1 MLKFCRFYTVRSRG
15 VKKRQWS
22 SLPEEYGLAFQEMLK
37 GGVKDS
43 TDSRYVKGFQEFWN
57 TMRRLNIPD
66 EVVWT
71 FPTPEWVLQV
81 YIVDCAM
88 IRDPPNTYDTIRGK
102 LRSVDYIGQIC
113 GFKQQ
118 YSICPGLTAQ
128 IKYCKKL
135 RKGGGSNTI
144 PITIERL
151 KMIIEFILEEK
162 ILKSQKFGKSEGEFL
177 WSNWRVYE
185 LSDLSMNGIK
195 WYQVCTIVIV
205 AVTLGL
211 RGAEQLH
218 NLQEEWKDYGI
229 RLGDIKFVWEGI
241 NNKKIRSTKYF
252 KNTER
257 LLAME
262 VKLRNSKTKA
272 NGTMVQLVLGRNA
285 SKIKPLLII
294 YEWFHYRKKLAKD
307 DWKHLFLFDI
317 SVQKIKILWRHIILS
332 MDLYEGH
339 RYRYHGLRKGFAT
352 SLQQREVTQ
361 GLIAYAGRWSLLSS
375 SIYKYVIHTLED
387 MIPISSILWDREVST
402 LQCKDLDA
410 TENDIMKELRK
421 NLKGLKL

>member
-1 MLKFCRFYTVRSRG
+1 
-15 VKKRQWS
+15 
-22 SLPEEYGLAFQEMLK
+22 MLK

-66 EVVWT
+66 EIVWT

-102 LRSVDYIGQIC
+102 LRSIDYIGQIC

-151 KMIIEFILEEK
+151 KMIIEYILEEK
-162 ILKSQKFGKSEGEFL
+162 ILKSQEWGKCEKEFL
-177 WSNWRVYE
+177 WTYWRVYE
-185 LSDLSMNGIK
+185 IGGMSEIGVK

-218 NLQEEWKDYGI
+218 NLNEEWRDYGI
-229 RLGDIKFVWEGI
+229 RLGDIKFVWESI
-241 NNKKIRSTKYF
+241 NKKKIRSTKYF
-252 KNTER
+252 KNTEK
-257 LLAME
+257 LLALE
-262 VKLRNSKTKA
+262 LRLRNSKTKA
-272 NGTMVQLVLGRNA
+272 NGTMIQLVLGRNA
-285 SKIKPLLII
+285 SKIKPLLIV
-294 YEWFHYRKKLAKD
+294 YEWFHYRKALAKD
-307 DWKHLFLFDI
+307 NWKQLFLFDI
-317 SVQKIKILWRHIILS
+317 SLQKIKILWRHIILS

-375 SIYKYVIHTLED
+375 SIYKYVIYTLED
-387 MIPISSILWDREVST
+387 MMPISSILWDKEVST

>member
-1 MLKFCRFYTVRSRG
+1 
-15 VKKRQWS
+15 
-22 SLPEEYGLAFQEMLK
+22 MLK

-66 EVVWT
+66 DIVWT

-102 LRSVDYIGQIC
+102 LRSIDYIGQIC

-151 KMIIEFILEEK
+151 KRIIEYILEEK
-162 ILKSQKFGKSEGEFL
+162 ILKSQNWGKSEQEFL
-177 WSNWRVYE
+177 WTNWRVYE
-185 LSDLSMNGIK
+185 LGGISENGVK

-218 NLQEEWKDYGI
+218 NLNEEWREYGI
-229 RLGDIKFVWEGI
+229 RLGDIKFVWEGN

-252 KNTER
+252 KNTAR

-262 VKLRNSKTKA
+262 LKLRNSKTKA
-272 NGTMVQLVLGRNA
+272 NGTMIQLVLGRNA

-294 YEWFHYRKKLAKD
+294 YEWFHYRKSIARD
-307 DWKHLFLFDI
+307 NWKQLFLFDI

-375 SIYKYVIHTLED
+375 SIYKYVIYTVED
-387 MIPISSILWDREVST
+387 MLQISSILWDKEVST
-402 LQCKDLDA
+402 LQCKDLDE